1 VPRILRGFCA
11 LTLVG
16 AWLASAQAA
25 EDTYLE
31 LLDQEV
37 IKVEPSATDTV
48 GDNPRGSPP
57 DERVLAAAPPAPSR
71 AHFETLMSRQHVGTY
86 SFYSR
91 LPERSR
97 EEIFLDYSNGASMEA
112 LREKIIDRYLHP

>member
-1 VPRILRGFCA
+1 VPRFLRHFCA
-11 LTLVG
+11 LTVVSAL
-16 AWLASAQAA
+16 LASAQAA

-37 IKVEPSATDTV
+37 TKVEPSATDTL
-48 GDNPRGSPP
+48 GDNPRGSQR
-57 DERVLAAAPPAPSR
+57 DERVLVAAPSAPSR

-86 SFYSR
+86 SFYTR

-97 EEIFLDYSNGASMEA
+97 EEIFFDYSGGASMEA